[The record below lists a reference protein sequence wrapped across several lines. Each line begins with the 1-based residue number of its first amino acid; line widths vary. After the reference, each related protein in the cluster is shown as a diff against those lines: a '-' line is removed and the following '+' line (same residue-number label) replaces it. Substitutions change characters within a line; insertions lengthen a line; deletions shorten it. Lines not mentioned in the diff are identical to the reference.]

1 MKHQLLGNAH
11 SRQVWLDG
19 ELLDPRPRTLKS
31 NLNFNTKTMTA
42 MTEQKTTKKDEQ
54 QPSAAMAT
62 IEKTIADS
70 VLRRVQTYS
79 ANKDIRLPANYSPE
93 NALKSAW
100 LILLETKDRNDKP
113 VLEVCKKESIANAL
127 LNMVLQGLNP
137 IKKQCAFVAYGDKLM
152 MQREYHG
159 TMALA
164 RRYGGIKEAV
174 GNVVYEGDEFE
185 YSIDSMGYK
194 KVTKHIQSIDN
205 IDLNKIK
212 GAYATLLFEDAE
224 RKPYVEI
231 MTMAQIRQAWMQGA
245 TKGGSPAHKNFPDQ
259 MAIKTVISRACKNFI
274 SSSDD
279 SALFEDDDTTDAVAR
294 AASERI
300 TIDANQEELTIDIP
314 TVEVKDNGGNGKAK
328 QKVEKPEKHETQDS
342 QPKETL
348 FDEQPQMQGP
358 NF

>member
-1 MKHQLLGNAH
+1 
-11 SRQVWLDG
+11 
-19 ELLDPRPRTLKS
+19 
-31 NLNFNTKTMTA
+31 
-42 MTEQKTTKKDEQ
+42 MTEQKKQTMKKDEH
-54 QPSAAMAT
+54 QPSAALAT

-70 VLRRVQTYS
+70 VLRRVQTFS

-100 LILLETKDRNDKP
+100 LILLETKDRSDKP
-113 VLEVCKKESIANAL
+113 VLEVCTKESIANAL

-137 IKKQCAFVAYGDKLM
+137 VKKQCDFIAYGNKLTL
-152 MQREYHG
+152 QREYHG

-164 RRYGGIKEAV
+164 RRYGGIREAV
-174 GNVVYEGDEFE
+174 GNVVFEGDEFE
-185 YSIDSMGYK
+185 YSIDSRGYK
-194 KVTKHIQSIDN
+194 KVTKHIQTIDN
-205 IDLNKIK
+205 IDANKIK

-224 RKPYVEI
+224 REPFVEI

-259 MAIKTVISRACKNFI
+259 MAIKTVISRACKTFI

-279 SALFEDDDTTDAVAR
+279 SALFDDDDTTDAVAR
-294 AASERI
+294 ASRERI
-300 TIDANQEELTIDIP
+300 TSDANQEEITIDAQDA
-314 TVEVKDNGGNGKAK
+314 VEVKDTGGNGKEDPTP
-328 QKVEKPEKHETQDS
+328 QNEPDP

-348 FDEQPQMQGP
+348 FEEQPQMQGP